1 MSDQENDHNT
11 PNSETKE
18 LQTEESNI
26 SSEIRPEIK
35 DGSADYH
42 DHSLQ
47 KFYLGYRARR
57 GELALKNERFC
68 AFKSLKEYPHQYI
81 GNTNRQKVVDSYFGQ
96 GKLYNQSWELFYI
109 YGLNEET
116 QTPLILITTR
126 QLVHFLEKINTD
138 LKIKLTIPS
147 GSKGAF
153 EVKFENGMPRPRYLG
168 NAQSKDTVEKLQ
180 LNVPARDEHLTGE
193 SEILPRDNEKIKQ
206 EFKDKLVLI
215 SNPSSG
221 QKGTRKKNN
230 KEKTTKKK
238 QAWNHSIKRV
248 QRYLGI
254 RLSRTEK
261 SNAQNDTKHSDSN
274 PNRQDSS
281 KQRAEDLSSIVY
293 FDPEKPAA
301 FPTEDSVVFICVDVE
316 AWERNSKIITEIGF
330 ATLDTKDIASIA
342 PGERGTNWMKAIR
355 PRHFRIIENKH
366 YVNKDFVTGCAD
378 RFEFGKSEFISLKDA
393 PQVVS
398 SCFKHPFS
406 KIEEI
411 PEDDH
416 TRRKIVLVGHDVSSD
431 VVYLRK
437 LGYDVFN
444 LSNLEELID
453 TAEMNRYLTRQLNP
467 QNLGAALYGLGI
479 TAWNLHNAGNDAVY
493 TLQAMIALAIK
504 QVTEREK
511 KNRTDAEVTQEPA
524 SIRIEDEGWSTSG
537 NLSDGGEPQLI
548 SLIKAKLINEQEN
561 SSNIKS
567 PTPAKVTSEPW
578 EKDSPIKTASIS
590 KSTWNHRSST
600 SKEYPHGGK
609 TRTNNQIQ
617 SSSNRGGGQNSG
629 RGRGRGRGRRMVVQ
643 EESGQTWR

>member
-1 MSDQENDHNT
+1 
-11 PNSETKE
+11 
-18 LQTEESNI
+18 
-26 SSEIRPEIK
+26 
-35 DGSADYH
+35 
-42 DHSLQ
+42 
-47 KFYLGYRARR
+47 
-57 GELALKNERFC
+57 
-68 AFKSLKEYPHQYI
+68 
-81 GNTNRQKVVDSYFGQ
+81 
-96 GKLYNQSWELFYI
+96 
-109 YGLNEET
+109 
-116 QTPLILITTR
+116 
-126 QLVHFLEKINTD
+126 
-138 LKIKLTIPS
+138 
-147 GSKGAF
+147 
-153 EVKFENGMPRPRYLG
+153 MPRPRYLG
-168 NAQSKDTVEKLQ
+168 NAQSKNTVEELL
-180 LNVPARDEHLTGE
+180 LNVPLKDDYLKGEH
-193 SEILPRDNEKIKQ
+193 EIFPRENEKLIQ
-206 EFKDKLVLI
+206 EFKDKLFLI

-221 QKGTRKKNN
+221 KKGSRKKNN

-254 RLSRTEK
+254 RLSSTEQ
-261 SNAQNDTKHSDSN
+261 SSAQNDTKDSDPNHS
-274 PNRQDSS
+274 RQHSS
-281 KQRAEDLSSIVY
+281 RQIAEDLTSSVY

-355 PRHFRIIENKH
+355 PRHFRVIEHKD

-378 RFEFGKSEFISLKDA
+378 RFEFGNSEFISLKDA

-411 PEDDH
+411 SEDEH
-416 TRRKIVLVGHDVSSD
+416 TSRKIVLVGHDVLSD

-444 LSNLEELID
+444 LSTLEELID

-511 KNRTDAEVTQEPA
+511 KNRADTEYNPH
-524 SIRIEDEGWSTSG
+524 
-537 NLSDGGEPQLI
+537 
-548 SLIKAKLINEQEN
+548 
-561 SSNIKS
+561 
-567 PTPAKVTSEPW
+567 SE
-578 EKDSPIKTASIS
+578 K
-590 KSTWNHRSST
+590 
-600 SKEYPHGGK
+600 
-609 TRTNNQIQ
+609 
-617 SSSNRGGGQNSG
+617 
-629 RGRGRGRGRRMVVQ
+629 
-643 EESGQTWR
+643 